1 MPQPMVARTGGLGE
15 WLEELCEWIGVCEV
29 WNVT

>member
-15 WLEELCEWIGVCEV
+15 WLEELREWIGV
-29 WNVT
+29 WKVT